1 LARGGL
7 ARRLFAGCVRQV
19 FPFSWCTD
27 RPLCG
32 FLSCASS

>member
-1 LARGGL
+1 
-7 ARRLFAGCVRQV
+7 LFAGCVRQV
-19 FPFSWCTD
+19 LPLYSNAG